1 MYESM
6 LVLVFGSTESGAIVI
21 LNDAMDLALVIFVA
35 YFGQKGHRP
44 RIIAVGTLIAGIG
57 LIVCGLPHFIIP
69 PYTHIPEDCN
79 QTEPV
84 IDYCS
89 AEERY
94 KDDPCTKDFEQPAIK
109 PVVWLIIGQILVGIG
124 NVPVKPLSTTYID
137 DAVGKHTTAVYMG
150 ETKSVINLR
159 VSSFEFRV

>member
-1 MYESM
+1 MS
-6 LVLVFGSTESGAIVI
+6 VFVSIESGAIVI

-69 PYTHIPEDCN
+69 PYTHIPEGCN
-79 QTEPV
+79 QTEQV
-84 IDYCS
+84 IDFCS
-89 AEERY
+89 TDERHE
-94 KDDPCTKDFEQPAIK
+94 DDPCTVDLGKPAIN
-109 PVVWLIIGQILVGIG
+109 PMSCLIIGQILLGIG
-124 NVPVKPLSTTYID
+124 NVPVKPLSTTCID